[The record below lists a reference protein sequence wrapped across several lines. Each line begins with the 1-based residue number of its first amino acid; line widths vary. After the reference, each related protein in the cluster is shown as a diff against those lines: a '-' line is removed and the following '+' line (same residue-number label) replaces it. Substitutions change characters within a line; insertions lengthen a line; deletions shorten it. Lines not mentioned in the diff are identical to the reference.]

1 MCQFEQQRPLC
12 NVWEE
17 ALHFFPQ
24 VRDGIAI
31 AREMPKQASLEKS
44 IKQRVESAPRH
55 ERPSATQ

>member
-12 NVWEE
+12 NGWEE

-44 IKQRVESAPRH
+44 IKRRVESAPRD
-55 ERPSATQ
+55 ERPSATE